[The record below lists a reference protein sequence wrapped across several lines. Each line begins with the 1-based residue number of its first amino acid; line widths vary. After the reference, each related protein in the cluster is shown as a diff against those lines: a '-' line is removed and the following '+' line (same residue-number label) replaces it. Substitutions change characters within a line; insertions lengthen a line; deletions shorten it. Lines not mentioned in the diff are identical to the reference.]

1 MVTQTQGTT
10 LAYTPTDESV
20 STRDS
25 MGRLPGVLALP
36 LTFLTGKP
44 HTGQRPVRLTP
55 GLHLWAAT
63 ASMLAGLA
71 VSWVALWRGG
81 WWLALLLV
89 GWSMTLHGARNLRM
103 MMYHQAA
110 HRNMWARPRRDQ
122 LVGRL
127 VAAAL
132 MVQDF
137 SRYSTEHVIDHHAVH
152 HMTVRDPTVQAFL
165 IGLELRPG
173 MSRRQMWRHL
183 ILRKLLSPTF
193 HLNFLLGRV
202 QSYFAPASWALRLT
216 TVAGYAAVV
225 GLAVWFDQWVFLLV
239 AWVLPMTFFYQV
251 SNTLRLCVKHTF
263 PAPEVSQR
271 RGREYFASLTNAI
284 MIGERAPTDA
294 PGGPLRRAARWARW
308 WLRMLTVHFPA
319 RYLVLTGDTV
329 VHDFH
334 HRHPM
339 SRDWANYIFARQADI
354 DAGHRGWPPYRE
366 VWGLVPAINLVFDS
380 LRHADPQE
388 YDRARIAQVSGR
400 SVFSAFDD

>member
-1 MVTQTQGTT
+1 MVTQQQGTT

-20 STRDS
+20 SIRDS
-25 MGRLPGVLALP
+25 MNALPRVLAMP

-44 HTGQRPVRLTP
+44 HTGQRPLRLTP
-55 GLHLWAAT
+55 GFHLWAAT
-63 ASMLAGLA
+63 ASMVGGLV
-71 VSWVALWRGG
+71 VSWAALANGG
-81 WWLALLLV
+81 WWLLLLLL

-110 HRNMWARPRRDQ
+110 HRNMWARPRRDRV
-122 LVGRL
+122 VGRL

-137 SRYSTEHVIDHHAVH
+137 DRYSTEHVIDHHAVH

-173 MSRRQMWRHL
+173 MTRRQMWRHL
-183 ILRKLLSPTF
+183 VRHKLLSPVF
-193 HLNFLLGRV
+193 HLNFLLGRI
-202 QSYFAPASWALRLT
+202 QSYFAPASRSLRVA

-225 GLAVWFDQWVFLLV
+225 ALAVNFDQWVFLLV
-239 AWVLPMTFFYQV
+239 AWVLPMTFFYQI

-263 PAPEVSQR
+263 PGPEVTER

-284 MIGERAPTDA
+284 LIGERTPVDRS
-294 PGGPLRRAARWARW
+294 GGPLRRAARWFRW
-308 WLRMLTVHFPA
+308 SLRMLTVHLPA

-339 SRDWANYIFARQADI
+339 SRDWANYIFARHADI
-354 DAGHRGWPPYRE
+354 EAGHRGWPPYRE

-380 LRHADPQE
+380 LGRADPQE